1 MSSSTPSAPENSRSA
16 DARSESS
23 RSATEQEL
31 YSQPDIWARVL
42 ADSPVHR
49 GILPAA
55 GRPVLFV
62 GCGTSYYIGESYAR
76 LRNAAG
82 LGRTRA
88 AIASEIPYVERDEV
102 ILVLSR
108 SGTTGDVNRIA
119 RELGQDHHV
128 VGIIGDPATPLP
140 ALCDEYV
147 LLDYADEISV
157 VQTRFATSALTALRA
172 SLGADLSGLVQDAR
186 AALAEPLPD
195 PLPDHVVFLGHGW
208 TIGVANEAAL
218 KCREAAGFW
227 TEAYPVMEYQHGPI
241 AAAGPGTLVWSFDPL
256 PDFIAD
262 AVKATGARVN
272 VPDLDPQAQ
281 LATVHRLAVALAV
294 RAGRDPDHPR
304 FLSRSVQLT

>member
-1 MSSSTPSAPENSRSA
+1 MSATQQ
-16 DARSESS
+16 
-23 RSATEQEL
+23 SATEREL
-31 YSQPDIWARVL
+31 FSQPEIWSRVL
-42 ADSPVHR
+42 ADSSR
-49 GILPAA
+49 NTAILPAP

-88 AIASEIPYVERDEV
+88 AIASEIPYVDSDEV
-102 ILVLSR
+102 VVVLSR

-119 RELGQDHHV
+119 AELGSDHRII
-128 VGIIGDPATPLP
+128 GIIGDPATPLP
-140 ALCDEYV
+140 ALCDAYV
-147 LLDYADEISV
+147 LLDYADEVSV

-172 SLGADLSGLVQDAR
+172 SLGEDLSGLVEDAR
-186 AALAEPLPD
+186 TALAAPLPD

-208 TIGVANEAAL
+208 TVGVANEAAL

-256 PDFIAD
+256 PDFVTE
-262 AVKATGARVN
+262 AVSGTGARVH

-281 LATVHRLAVALAV
+281 VAAVHRLAVALAG
-294 RAGRDPDHPR
+294 RAGRDPDHPH